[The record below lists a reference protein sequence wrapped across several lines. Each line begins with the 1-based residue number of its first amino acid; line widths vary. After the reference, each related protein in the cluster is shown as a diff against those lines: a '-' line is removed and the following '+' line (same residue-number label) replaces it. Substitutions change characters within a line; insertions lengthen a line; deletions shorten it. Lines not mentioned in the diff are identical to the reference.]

1 MFNTIEEAIE
11 DMRNGKM
18 IIVIDDED
26 RENEGD
32 FVMAAEAASA
42 ESINFMG
49 RFGRGMI
56 CVPITQE
63 TAQRLELDLMVPQN
77 STKHDTAFTVTV
89 DGKSSST
96 GISAQDRANTI
107 LDLIGPNTKPGDLK
121 RPGHIF
127 PLIARAGGV
136 IQRAGH
142 TEAAVDLARLAGLH
156 PSGVIC
162 EIMNEDGSMARRD
175 QLAKMAK
182 LWNMKFVTIKDLIAF
197 RRGHFLSTR
206 QALEEMH
213 VQRGSSIDFPNRY
226 GHFKLHLFESK
237 IGNREHH
244 LALTKGQI
252 DDGKPI
258 LVRVHSECL
267 TGDIF
272 GSQRCECGEQ
282 LATAMQQVESE
293 GRGAI
298 IYLRQEGRGIG
309 LANKIKAYALQDQG
323 LDTVEANNKLGFK
336 DDLREYGIGAQIL
349 KSLGIKK
356 MRLMTNNPRKI
367 VGLEGFDLEVVER
380 VPLEVEAQ
388 KHNLSYLKAKKEKLG
403 HILNT
408 IH

>member
-1 MFNTIEEAIE
+1 MFNTIEDAVE
-11 DMRNGKM
+11 DIKKGKM
-18 IIVIDDED
+18 VIVVDDED

-32 FVMAAEAASA
+32 FVMAAEAVSA
-42 ESINFMG
+42 ESINFMS

-63 TAQRLELDLMVPQN
+63 TAECLELDLMVSQN
-77 STKHDTAFTVTV
+77 STKHSTAFTVTV
-89 DGKSSST
+89 DGKNSST

-107 LDLIGPNTKPGDLK
+107 LDLVNPDTKPNDLK

-127 PLIARAGGV
+127 PLIARSGGV

-142 TEAAVDLARLAGLH
+142 TEAAVDLARLANLH

-182 LWNMKFVTIKDLIAF
+182 LWNMKFITIKDLIAF
-197 RRGHFLSTR
+197 RRGHFLSNR
-206 QALEEMH
+206 DAIEEMH
-213 VQRGSSIDFPNRY
+213 VLKRESIDFPNRY
-226 GHFKLHLFESK
+226 GHFKLHIFESK

-244 LALTKGQI
+244 LALTKGQV
-252 DDGKPI
+252 DCGEPI

-272 GSQRCECGEQ
+272 GSKRCECGEQ
-282 LATAMQQVESE
+282 LALAMQKVESE
-293 GRGAI
+293 GQGVV

-309 LANKIKAYALQDQG
+309 LSNKIKAYALQEKG
-323 LDTVEANNKLGFK
+323 LDTVEANRKLGLK
-336 DDLREYGIGAQIL
+336 DDLREYGTGAQIL

-367 VGLEGFDLEVVER
+367 VGLKGFDLEIVER
-380 VPLEVEAQ
+380 VPLEIEAQ
-388 KHNLSYLKAKKEKLG
+388 KHNLSYLKTKKEKLG
-403 HILNT
+403 HILDT